1 MVLSPNTD
9 NIATGGGIVKN
20 AGATS
25 SGHSVKDIAI
35 RGANQQSVY
44 WGDADGFIEL
54 EGIESWKSNGDGI
67 VIDAAANGQLRGC
80 VSQADDGDGIKVTT
94 TGHGMRLQENQ
105 VRNPGG
111 GYVKLAD
118 FAVSHGNWPARRGDP
133 DHQNQNK
140 GDQATHNGA
149 GGNQDGPAWY
159 NGTDWVSL
167 VDGSTIS

>member
-25 SGHSVKDIAI
+25 SGHSVKDITI

-118 FAVSHGNWPARRGDP
+118 FAVSHGNWPAQRGDVRTIKTRTKAIKRP
-133 DHQNQNK
+133 TT
-140 GDQATHNGA
+140 APVETRTA
-149 GGNQDGPAWY
+149 RP
-159 NGTDWVSL
+159 GTTEL
-167 VDGSTIS
+167 TG